1 MFVLKAEEVLESRIK
16 YFSDLISKNKNEWKK
31 FKIWERKNHID
42 LDVPNFNEIP
52 NEVFL
57 RKEDIPN
64 PNIIMRCIN
73 YDYFENRGY

>member
-31 FKIWERKNHID
+31 FKIWERKNHKDIV
-42 LDVPNFNEIP
+42 LDFNEKPKETYLKI
-52 NEVFL
+52 
-57 RKEDIPN
+57 EDIPN
-64 PNIIMRCIN
+64 PEIVMRCIN